1 MKKDKLVLTDGT
13 EIELETSLGVSA
25 LIVNAESIDIA
36 CELWKKFTPGNLKQV
51 SIKNTD
57 DLKIGEYSNM
67 VLDHVT
73 GAGNKNGTV
82 QIAFSLRDKTSE
94 EMLTERIEELEKSK
108 VIHEDAI
115 EDLGKVMSDI
125 VEGGERK

>member
-94 EMLTERIEELEKSK
+94 EMLTERVEALETGQQT
-108 VIHEDAI
+108 HGEAI
-115 EDLGKVMSDI
+115 EDMGQAISDI
-125 VEGGERK
+125 AEGGTQ